1 MYLKKVEIQGFKSFG
16 DLVKLNIPPG
26 ITAVV
31 GPNGCGKSNIADAM
45 RWVLGE
51 QSAKLLRGEKM
62 QDVIFSG
69 TQNRRGVGYAQ
80 VSMTI
85 DNSQGKLQIDYSEVV
100 ITRRVY
106 RSGESEYLI
115 NKSPCRLRD
124 IHEVF
129 MGTGVGKEGYSII
142 GQGQID
148 KVLSS
153 KPDDRRNLF
162 EEAAGIYKYKLRKLE
177 AEKKLD
183 KKKENLIRVQDILA
197 EVEGRLETLEKQ
209 AYKAKK
215 YMNVRDELREIELN
229 IFIYEADTIEKE
241 LTQLTKVYDT
251 LQVDSTS
258 NNDRLKEVKRTY
270 DEIRL
275 KLTSLQ
281 EESTALQNEIMTT
294 RMNIEQSQSNTKVN
308 QEKIK
313 AIDDMLKRL
322 KDDDHRRNHKY
333 SQRYGKGY

>member
-1 MYLKKVEIQGFKSFG
+1 MYLKKVDIQGFKSFG
-16 DLVKLNIPPG
+16 DKVQLNIPPG

-51 QSAKLLRGEKM
+51 QSAKLLRGERM

-85 DNSQGKLQIDYSEVV
+85 DNTEGELQIDYSEVV

-115 NKSPCRLRD
+115 NKSPCRLKD

-148 KVLSS
+148 KILSS
-153 KPDDRRNLF
+153 KPDVRRNLF
-162 EEAAGIYKYKLRKLE
+162 EEAAGVHKYKLRKIE
-177 AEKKLD
+177 AEKKLE
-183 KKKENLIRVQDILA
+183 KKQENLVRIQDILT
-197 EVEGRLETLEKQ
+197 EVEDRLETLEEQ
-209 AYKAKK
+209 SSKARE
-215 YMNVRDELREIELN
+215 YLSVRDVLKEIELS
-229 IFIYEADTIEKE
+229 IFIYEADKIEKE
-241 LTQLTKVYDT
+241 LLGLITTCEALELDAAQNSDNLVETKLSYD
-251 LQVDSTS
+251 QV
-258 NNDRLKEVKRTY
+258 RAR
-270 DEIRL
+270 
-275 KLTSLQ
+275 LTSLQ
-281 EESTALQNEIMTT
+281 ENSTAIQNEIMSI
-294 RMNIEQSQSNTKVN
+294 RMTIEQ
-308 QEKIK
+308 
-313 AIDDMLKRL
+313 
-322 KDDDHRRNHKY
+322 H
-333 SQRYGKGY
+333 